1 VPQGSKGG
9 ATFFAR
15 VVQVAFEG
23 APKTIAKYQDDV
35 LNFAPDFDSLLAA
48 HHETYIRVAKYN
60 LVLKQSAAKKKPLVT
75 LRHQTIPPPRQDTST
90 STTVYRPPTSGF
102 LELSMMT

>member
-1 VPQGSKGG
+1 MHGCCHFTAFDIKDAFWSCMVAEKDRHKFAFSTHNELLQCIVVPQGSKGG

-48 HHETYIRVAKYN
+48 HHETYIRVAK
-60 LVLKQSAAKKKPLVT
+60 
-75 LRHQTIPPPRQDTST
+75 
-90 STTVYRPPTSGF
+90 
-102 LELSMMT
+102 